1 VGRDEWDS
9 PKPERRS
16 PMDTGGRK
24 AKKPG
29 KPNPIAKVII
39 DLIRRKKK

>member
-1 VGRDEWDS
+1 VGRDDWDS

-29 KPNPIAKVII
+29 KPIPKVII
-39 DLIRRKKK
+39 DLIRRKKGG